1 MVTAPPTDLDETIW
15 RALNA
20 KTKPVGSL
28 GRLETLAFQLA
39 RIQQSLQ
46 PRMETCQLTLF
57 VADHGVATR
66 GVSAYPQEVTRQM
79 LVNFLAGGAASNVLA
94 GLFGVSLQIVDAGV
108 AGEPLVHPK
117 LVSRRIAAGTRD
129 FSCHA
134 AMDASQYQEAY
145 QAGLQIGRETA
156 TDAVA
161 FGEMGIGNTSSA
173 ALVMHKLTG
182 VDLDLLCGSGTG
194 LDRLGLERKKV
205 VLRESAQRTQ
215 ELLSAERALQEYGG
229 FETVM
234 MTGAMI
240 GAAERGRV
248 VIVDGF
254 IATSSAVAAVKLFPE
269 ARAFLVFS
277 HRSAERGHRDILEHL
292 KAVPLLELGL
302 RLGEGSG
309 ALLAWPL
316 VRAAAALLTEMASF
330 ESARVSG
337 PS

>member
-1 MVTAPPTDLDETIW
+1 
-15 RALNA
+15 
-20 KTKPVGSL
+20 
-28 GRLETLAFQLA
+28 
-39 RIQQSLQ
+39 
-46 PRMETCQLTLF
+46 
-57 VADHGVATR
+57 
-66 GVSAYPQEVTRQM
+66 
-79 LVNFLAGGAASNVLA
+79 
-94 GLFGVSLQIVDAGV
+94 
-108 AGEPLVHPK
+108 
-117 LVSRRIAAGTRD
+117 
-129 FSCHA
+129 
-134 AMDASQYQEAY
+134 MDASQYQEAY